1 MSTEAPKKPRLLR
14 RKWVVRPT
22 YQNQFAVVLV
32 AFQINVGLLYLGIM
46 QFRMRSL
53 LEQAGSLQV
62 LLETNLWSAF
72 LPWIAAISGALGA
85 IVWMIGLFFSN
96 SIVGPVPR
104 LQRALQAMAAGDFS
118 QRLKFRPGDALEDLA
133 TDVNALAE
141 RLADGTIG
149 QNLSE
154 DEQPNTQ
161 EEEVAEPEP
170 TGVGV

>member
-1 MSTEAPKKPRLLR
+1 MSTEATKKPRLLR

-96 SIVGPVPR
+96 SIVGPIPR
-104 LQRALQAMAAGDFS
+104 LQSALQAMAAGDFS

-141 RLADGTIG
+141 RLANGTIG
-149 QNLSE
+149 EELADDASDDRQ
-154 DEQPNTQ
+154 DE
-161 EEEVAEPEP
+161 AMDAPEP